1 MRHSYKRTFYFLTA
15 ICFCLLPY
23 LTVIGQKQL
32 PYGAPPLFG
41 DSIKAGKTITVQ
53 DTVFF
58 NTTLKQLIAETKQV
72 DNIISF
78 HINEYA
84 NSVMPDT
91 FRAELRIQ
99 TDFIDANLQQVTK
112 LDTLVITYS
121 KRNVYNGKDIRFYKN
136 YYSAQVKVI
145 TVIITA
151 AALSNVMPLLELENN
166 IAIDRSYVVNCAA
179 NNINTVYQD
188 PSSVAVNGELK
199 VSWPS

>member
-15 ICFCLLPY
+15 ICFCLL
-23 LTVIGQKQL
+23 LHFRVMGQNQL

-58 NTTLKQLIAETKQV
+58 NSTLKQLIAETKQV

-84 NSVMPDT
+84 NKAMPDT
-91 FRAELRIQ
+91 FRAELLIQ
-99 TDFIDANLQQVTK
+99 TDFIDVNLQTITK

-121 KRNVYNGKDIRFYKN
+121 KRNVYSGKDIRFYKN
-136 YYSAQVKVI
+136 YYSAQVKVMRV
-145 TVIITA
+145 TVIA
-151 AALSNVMPLLELENN
+151 AAHSAVM
-166 IAIDRSYVVNCAA
+166 
-179 NNINTVYQD
+179 
-188 PSSVAVNGELK
+188 
-199 VSWPS
+199 